1 MAKGTD
7 TRFTARHALWI
18 IRRGRGTPAARA
30 HHIRPMFTWSSRAWR
45 QTVTW
50 VVKAS
55 TRALPGAARHGDD
68 ASTVGGS
75 GSHREHTTLGA
86 GFDVALHGVAHGG
99 EHVQGFHGDGRERP
113 VDVDLDP
120 QALAEPGLLQRQVV
134 PHDGEL
140 VPEGAGGVGGPVG
153 GAAEVGEA
161 DEQLP
166 RPRGVV
172 CGEAE
177 RGRSR

>member
-1 MAKGTD
+1 
-7 TRFTARHALWI
+7 
-18 IRRGRGTPAARA
+18 
-30 HHIRPMFTWSSRAWR
+30 MFTWSSRAWR

-55 TRALPGAARHGDD
+55 TRGSPAPPVTVTTHH
-68 ASTVGGS
+68 TVGGS
-75 GSHREHTTLGA
+75 GSHREHTTLSA

-140 VPEGAGGVGGPVG
+140 VPQGAGVS
-153 GAAEVGEA
+153 A
-161 DEQLP
+161 
-166 RPRGVV
+166 
-172 CGEAE
+172 
-177 RGRSR
+177 GRSVARLRSAKPTSNSRARAGSVRMSEAIALSEL